1 MSDQMD
7 LLREAIRSRHPA
19 VLSAPMPKPTHEVPL
34 RLLAD
39 AHSEG
44 FDALWAEVT
53 AGQVEALEEL
63 IAASSSGQVQFIT
76 GEMQVSFATAPL
88 TVRRSLLRSPRVL
101 LDWPA
106 SVRVT
111 ERRRGARE
119 TVLDDIGVRVRI
131 EEPARLNCV
140 AMTLYD
146 LSPTGAGLLCD
157 GGPMPLQLKPGEEL
171 RVRISVGES
180 DHTIAARH
188 CHTRTLP
195 SGSALVGLAF
205 LAGHEL
211 DERSNPALFAAIE
224 LLRDRRISRSMG
236 SNLGSRAP

>member
-1 MSDQMD
+1 MSDQMG
-7 LLREAIRSRHPA
+7 LLHEAIRTRHRA
-19 VLSAPMPKPTHEVPL
+19 VLTAPMPKPTHELPL
-34 RLLAD
+34 RFLAD
-39 AHSEG
+39 AHADG

-53 AGQVEALEEL
+53 AGEVAALEKL
-63 IAASSSGQVQFIT
+63 IASSSSGQVQFDAGVVHVT
-76 GEMQVSFATAPL
+76 FATAPL
-88 TVRRSLLRSPRVL
+88 RVRGGLFHTPRVL

-106 SVRVT
+106 SLRVT
-111 ERRRGARE
+111 ERRRGTRE

-146 LSPTGAGLLCD
+146 LSPSGAGLLCD
-157 GGPMPLQLKPGEEL
+157 GGPMPLHLRPGEEL
-171 RVRISVGES
+171 RVRISVG
-180 DHTIAARH
+180 DRNHVIAARH
-188 CHTRTLP
+188 CHTRTLH

-211 DERSNPALFAAIE
+211 DERSNPGLLAVIE

-236 SNLGSRAP
+236 SDLGSRAP

>member
-1 MSDQMD
+1 MSDQMGF
-7 LLREAIRSRHPA
+7 LHAAIRNRHPA
-19 VLSAPMPKPTHEVPL
+19 VLAAPTPKPTHEVPL
-34 RLLAD
+34 RFLAD
-39 AHSEG
+39 AHAEG
-44 FDALWAEVT
+44 FDAFWAEVT
-53 AGQVEALEEL
+53 AGEVAVLEEL
-63 IAASSSGQVQFIT
+63 IAASSSGQVLFNA
-76 GEMQVSFATAPL
+76 GEMQVTFATAPL
-88 TVRRSLLRSPRVL
+88 TMRRSMFRTPRVL

-106 SVRVT
+106 SLRVT
-111 ERRRGARE
+111 ERRRGSRE

-146 LSPTGAGLLCD
+146 LSPTGAGLLCN
-157 GGPMPLQLKPGEEL
+157 GGPMPLQLRPGEEL
-171 RVRISVGES
+171 RVRISVGDE
-180 DHTIAARH
+180 DHVIAARH
-188 CHTRTLP
+188 CHTRTLH

-211 DERSNPALFAAIE
+211 DERSNRGLFAVIG